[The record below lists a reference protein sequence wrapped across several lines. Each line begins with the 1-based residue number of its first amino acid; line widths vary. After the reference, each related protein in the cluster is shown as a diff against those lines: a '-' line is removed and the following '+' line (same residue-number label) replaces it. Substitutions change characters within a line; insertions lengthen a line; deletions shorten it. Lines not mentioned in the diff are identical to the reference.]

1 MRTPERWEQK
11 KEFAMNVNRRNL
23 ALQLCKAVC
32 DGDPRQVEVLL
43 KRGADPNLVS
53 PKGVA
58 AVHLAAGKETE
69 KRICCLSLLLQ
80 HQADPNVRSVDD
92 LTPLHI
98 AALWGCY
105 QNLHLLLQ
113 NGGDPSLVD
122 QEGNTAA
129 DLAIQQENRKCAQI
143 LQEYLSYSQLES
155 EQEDS
160 PRCQFSFYRSCDG
173 DGSFFH
179 ELVEDGVLDDSSESV
194 LGDCPLSSTRR
205 SLQDS
210 DHLDL
215 STISAR
221 NSWGGRG
228 SLSGQPIQ
236 QWRRG
241 SDQGGGVASVL
252 SSTRVSTSGRT
263 DSQAVR
269 LLLPVLQEDVALSD
283 SHFQPGATDRGS
295 VEPLHENAGGV
306 SAVRAP
312 PPARR
317 KSVSFREV
325 DEYFPACRTES
336 PVYPGSEKDQT
347 DSSVDTTVDFST
359 YSDFMDSE
367 RMVTIKKF
375 QGLDVTSPDHVFV
388 FCQQDNST
396 SPSLDKTVVEQYF
409 PEEEEEE
416 EEEVAVVVKVQ
427 QAADRGPP
435 IQALTRGSSSSS
447 SQYSSC
453 ESEYYHSVMDTSLQH
468 RAASAEEAVEGSLA
482 NGRNSPLPLA
492 PGVQQG
498 SSAPGCSVMVTS
510 PNPRSNLRFSQAG
523 DGEAKNRSPSTGGAA
538 TRGEG
543 SSQEE
548 ESKRDSPCVRGVSQ
562 ASLSPSQATVPV
574 QRCVA
579 PPSLGSE
586 EAGFRE
592 MLRNLMLSTKV
603 PQPLPAADWP
613 TETREDTGGEETLP
627 HMVSISSCASST
639 ASLRG
644 GSDHQLVKES
654 LISSKS
660 SSGNRATPIG
670 VEVAEQNSP
679 PRSLTP
685 SSFVTGRSKTRQ
697 SRCLLRTSSIN
708 SSTASSSCASLFE
721 ETLPTP
727 VRLRRRERS
736 PPGDHRGTPLQENHN
751 GEETESETGRLGTS
765 GEASSTGL
773 WSRGW
778 EGSEGA
784 GASQADTVLI
794 GGPGYSQASTVMIER
809 NPYTE
814 GNRYS
819 AVIGTE
825 NRGSLVATVVLEESA
840 RGEDVNDVFH
850 PKGLFQEDEVTL
862 PNGDG
867 TDVTGFLTDDC
878 SSTSGEGI
886 KIAPQEAPQ
895 CPPATDRSAQRD
907 ESWMT
912 EDGENTRLDF
922 AARDNPSPLY
932 PPGPSSSSDNGRE
945 RCAAPAALP
954 GSRVSSRCGSR
965 YSISR
970 LSGAPQ
976 GLHKFEANLSFT
988 PGGRPLI
995 MGVAEPV
1002 EFLYTDEEG
1011 HALIECHVPPTANTS
1026 MCSDTSASEETVLYD
1041 WRSFHVSPRKEKEN
1055 RSPDREISP
1064 QIRRLKDGELRQRL
1078 QELGEEPGPINSMTR
1093 PIYLRRLSRLEQEHR
1108 GKDTKHN
1115 PGYSQELA
1123 ACLSTFTLPDCQA
1136 DMMTLCHQFDQPDL
1150 SRKWREGVVKS
1161 SFNYLLLDPRVTK
1174 NLPFRSSTISPAERF
1189 ETFVRAVFYVG
1200 KGKRSRPYSHLYEA
1214 LEYYKGD
1221 KTSKKLCSKVQHI
1234 LQVWAAGQGV
1244 ISLHCFQ
1251 NVIPVE
1257 AYTREACMVDAIGLK
1272 MLTNQKKGDYYG
1284 VVATWPMK
1292 RRRLLGVHLL
1302 HSAMHIFLAE
1312 GERQLRPTDIRA
1324 GQ

>member
-1 MRTPERWEQK
+1 MSNQNAVLLLVRPEYPETEAQTRMRTPERWEQK

-228 SLSGQPIQ
+228 SLSGQPVQ

-388 FCQQDNST
+388 FCQ
-396 SPSLDKTVVEQYF
+396 
-409 PEEEEEE
+409 
-416 EEEVAVVVKVQ
+416 
-427 QAADRGPP
+427 
-435 IQALTRGSSSSS
+435 
-447 SQYSSC
+447 
-453 ESEYYHSVMDTSLQH
+453 
-468 RAASAEEAVEGSLA
+468 AASAEEAVEGSLA

-708 SSTASSSCASLFE
+708 SSTASSSCASLR
-721 ETLPTP
+721 TTM
-727 VRLRRRERS
+727 ERKRNLKRADS
-736 PPGDHRGTPLQENHN
+736 GLLERHLAQDYGLEAGKGVSSQFVF
-751 GEETESETGRLGTS
+751 SER
-765 GEASSTGL
+765 
-773 WSRGW
+773 
-778 EGSEGA
+778 GA

-1244 ISLHCFQ
+1244 ISLHCFRI
-1251 NVIPVE
+1251 VIPVD
-1257 AYTREACMVDAIGLK
+1257 AYTREAAG
-1272 MLTNQKKGDYYG
+1272 
-1284 VVATWPMK
+1284 
-1292 RRRLLGVHLL
+1292 RRLVTENKLL
-1302 HSAMHIFLAE
+1302 
-1312 GERQLRPTDIRA
+1312 TW
-1324 GQ
+1324 

>member
-1 MRTPERWEQK
+1 
-11 KEFAMNVNRRNL
+11 MNISRRNL
-23 ALQLCKAVC
+23 ALQLCKAVN

-58 AVHLAAGKETE
+58 ALHLAAGKETE
-69 KRICCLSLLLQ
+69 KRICCLKLLLQ

-129 DLAIQQENRKCAQI
+129 DLASQQENRKCAQI

-155 EQEDS
+155 EQEDPS
-160 PRCQFSFYRSCDG
+160 RCQFSFYRSCGG

-179 ELVEDGVLDDSSESV
+179 ELVEDGVLDDSRETSV

-215 STISAR
+215 SAISAR

-228 SLSGQPIQ
+228 SLSGQPAQ

-241 SDQGGGVASVL
+241 SDQGGGVSSVL

-263 DSQAVR
+263 DSQALRV
-269 LLLPVLQEDVALSD
+269 LLPVLQEDVALSD

-295 VEPLHENAGGV
+295 LEPVHENAGGA
-306 SAVRAP
+306 SAVGAP
-312 PPARR
+312 LPARR

-325 DEYFPACRTES
+325 DEYFPACRAES
-336 PVYPGSEKDQT
+336 PVHPGSEKDQP

-367 RMVTIKKF
+367 RMVTVMKF

-416 EEEVAVVVKVQ
+416 VEVQ

-453 ESEYYHSVMDTSLQH
+453 ESECYHSVMDTSLQH
-468 RAASAEEAVEGSLA
+468 RAASAEEAAEGSLA
-482 NGRNSPLPLA
+482 NRRNSPLPLA

-498 SSAPGCSVMVTS
+498 SSASGGCVMVRS
-510 PNPRSNLRFSQAG
+510 PNPRSNLCFSLAG
-523 DGEAKNRSPSTGGAA
+523 DWEAKNRSPSTGGAT

-548 ESKRDSPCVRGVSQ
+548 ESKRDSPRVREVSQ
-562 ASLSPSQATVPV
+562 GSLSPSQATVLV
-574 QRCVA
+574 QRSVA
-579 PPSLGSE
+579 SPSLGSE

-603 PQPLPAADWP
+603 PQPLPAADGP
-613 TETREDTGGEETLP
+613 TETREDPEGEETLP
-627 HMVSISSCASST
+627 DKVPISASNA

-644 GSDHQLVKES
+644 DSDHQLEKEI
-654 LISSKS
+654 LLSSKF
-660 SSGNRATPIG
+660 SSGNRVTPIG
-670 VEVAEQNSP
+670 VEFAEQNSP

-685 SSFVTGRSKTRQ
+685 SSFVTGRSKIRQ

-721 ETLPTP
+721 ETIPTP

-736 PPGDHRGTPLQENHN
+736 PPGNPRGTPLQESHD
-751 GEETESETGRLGTS
+751 GEETESGTGRLGTS
-765 GEASSTGL
+765 EEAASAGF

-794 GGPGYSQASTVMIER
+794 SGPGYSQASTVMIER
-809 NPYTE
+809 NPPTE
-814 GNRYS
+814 GT
-819 AVIGTE
+819 GK
-825 NRGSLVATVVLEESA
+825 RGSPVATVVVEESVP
-840 RGEDVNDVFH
+840 GEDVNDVFR
-850 PKGLFQEDEVTL
+850 PKGLFQEDEATL

-867 TDVTGFLTDDC
+867 TDISGFLTDDR
-878 SSTSGEGI
+878 SSISGNEI
-886 KIAPQEAPQ
+886 KIAPQEAPR
-895 CPPATDRSAQRD
+895 CPSDSSAQRD

-912 EDGENTRLDF
+912 EDGENTRLEDRLQF
-922 AARDNPSPLY
+922 AARDNPSRLC
-932 PPGPSSSSDNGRE
+932 PPGPSSSSDSGRE
-945 RCAAPAALP
+945 HC

-976 GLHKFEANLSFT
+976 ALRKFEANLSFT

-995 MGVAEPV
+995 LGVAEPV
-1002 EFLYTDEEG
+1002 EFLYTDEEEG

-1026 MCSDTSASEETVLYD
+1026 VCSDTSASEETVLYD
-1041 WRSFHVSPRKEKEN
+1041 WRSFHVSPGKGKEN
-1055 RSPDREISP
+1055 LSPDREIPP

-1078 QELGEEPGPINSMTR
+1078 KELGEEPGPINSMTR
-1093 PIYLRRLSRLEQEHR
+1093 PFYLRRLCRLEQEPC
-1108 GKDTKHN
+1108 GKATKHN
-1115 PGYSQELA
+1115 PGYSPELA
-1123 ACLSTFTLPDCQA
+1123 ACLSTFTPPDCQA
-1136 DMMTLCHQFDQPDL
+1136 DMMALCQQFDQPDL

-1174 NLPFRSSTISPAERF
+1174 NLPFRSSTISPGERF

-1292 RRRLLGVHLL
+1292 RRRLMGVHLL